1 MQDSEYSRPATLEDL
16 KAVIRALNAENAPYI
31 LIGGYALF
39 AHGYH
44 RATEDID
51 LLVPAEAESA
61 QSLIKALLILP
72 DKASQGLDPEWF
84 GEGENIRLADEI
96 VVDILFK
103 TCGETYQSLQPY
115 VEIVDL
121 DGLPVKTL
129 SLDGLLKTKQSIRE
143 KDSMDRLVLE
153 RAIAAIKNR

>member
-1 MQDSEYSRPATLEDL
+1 
-16 KAVIRALNAENAPYI
+16 
-31 LIGGYALF
+31 
-39 AHGYH
+39 
-44 RATEDID
+44 
-51 LLVPAEAESA
+51 
-61 QSLIKALLILP
+61 
-72 DKASQGLDPEWF
+72 
-84 GEGENIRLADEI
+84 LADEI